1 MLIISKPEIYCLFPS
16 LLSQFVIMI
25 KVNSEFHYYDEIECE
40 NDQGGMEVF
49 KDSKMICLVSI

>member
-1 MLIISKPEIYCLFPS
+1 
-16 LLSQFVIMI
+16 MI